1 MVLSING
8 DSNHVHLILVYQ
20 KKIPISFEE
29 YQKFCSF
36 TASLLS
42 RSSKLSELVG
52 QLESELGDKDEKSTE
67 GKRVAKP

>member
-1 MVLSING
+1 M
-8 DSNHVHLILVYQ
+8 
-20 KKIPISFEE
+20 IPISFEE

-36 TASLLS
+36 TTSLLN
-42 RSSKLSELVG
+42 RSSKLSDLMG